1 MDRGAKQGVHGV
13 ANSWT
18 WLKRLSGSSIYY
30 SLRSWMIG
38 LITFLKHWYTHTHV
52 ITVPPLN
59 SELWDF
65 GQKHF
70 TPLSLRFFICKMGT
84 RVWGLEAK
92 GIVCR
97 YAGQTTKCWTTTRLC
112 HWLLPPEDTVC
123 AVRGVPTSSPQFPI
137 HWGYTSLNP
146 SRASLSTVLKGG
158 GHKVFPICLPGGLW
172 KDEAPWK
179 LKGIRHVDI
188 LSVIKTLW
196 HLTLW

>member
-1 MDRGAKQGVHGV
+1 
-13 ANSWT
+13 
-18 WLKRLSGSSIYY
+18 
-30 SLRSWMIG
+30 
-38 LITFLKHWYTHTHV
+38 
-52 ITVPPLN
+52 
-59 SELWDF
+59 
-65 GQKHF
+65 
-70 TPLSLRFFICKMGT
+70 MGT

-158 GHKVFPICLPGGLW
+158 VTKSS
-172 KDEAPWK
+172 
-179 LKGIRHVDI
+179 
-188 LSVIKTLW
+188 LSVFQGGFEKMKHPENW
-196 HLTLW
+196 KVSDMLTFLVLLKPFGTWLFASRGSFKEVMQRCGRNQYTNWITYFYGWNHN